1 MPFSERSGGG
11 LLGEVA
17 RQLSAHRLCPQIPR
31 IWRIFK
37 ESFADGSPALPRS
50 SSSSS
55 SPSLP
60 PPPTTEDS
68 SEEADSV
75 DISGVVPP
83 SFQDLLAM
91 SSSLI
96 LIKIFLQCFNLLVT
110 RKDKALVF

>member
-1 MPFSERSGGG
+1 M
-11 LLGEVA
+11 
-17 RQLSAHRLCPQIPR
+17 AHFQG
-31 IWRIFK
+31 
-37 ESFADGSPALPRS
+37 SFADGSPALPRSS

-75 DISGVVPP
+75 DVSGVVPP
-83 SFQDLLAM
+83 SFKDLLAM

-110 RKDKALVF
+110 RKDKALVFLNF